1 MLPELI
7 LLRHLVR
14 LIHDRWQAVRA
25 TREAGYTTET
35 VVVTALLVAMAIA
48 VIAIIVTKVTATAN
62 NISTGGG

>member
-7 LLRHLVR
+7 LLRHLVA
-14 LIHDRWQAVRA
+14 LIRERWQVVRA
-25 TREAGYTTET
+25 APDAGYTTET